1 MLLFIFN
8 YKDNLAM
15 LDIRDINTR
24 RSDGV
29 LFAIEVMD
37 HYRARQDPLTR
48 AMSSWNSLPV
58 HVRNVNTKDQ
68 LKILLKNSIVNPYK
82 KIE

>member
-24 RSDGV
+24 RRDGV

-37 HYRARQDPLTR
+37 HYKARQDPLTR
-48 AMSSWNSLPV
+48 AMNSWNSLPV

-68 LKILLKNSIVNPYK
+68 LDILLKKLYCKPI
-82 KIE
+82 